1 MMCGNHSSIRYN
13 LMLQAVLEINVSRVL
28 LIDLTTGTS
37 FFIHLHMS
45 RDGARGELAGA
56 MPPPCALSFFY

>member
-1 MMCGNHSSIRYN
+1 
-13 LMLQAVLEINVSRVL
+13 MLQAVLEINVSRVL

-45 RDGARGELAGA
+45 RDRARGELAGA
-56 MPPPCALSFFY
+56 MPPPPPCALSFFY